1 MHILQNKQRLVAL
14 SLVSSLFLFILA
26 CGSDGPTGIQGS
38 SGNQGGPG
46 APGEQGPAGATGAKG
61 ISGDNGANG
70 AEGAKGETGDTLGV
84 SIIATLI
91 GAGDISNLQPVIVEP
106 GSSEPIIIIYGSG
119 FPAGEVFLAE
129 VIGPTGLQT
138 ALARQADTDF
148 VVQANG
154 SFKQQVK
161 TANPLTLDAG
171 LYSLV
176 VTTSTGIKAST
187 PLLIVQK

>member
-1 MHILQNKQRLVAL
+1 MHILQNKQRIVAL

-46 APGEQGPAGATGAKG
+46 APGEQGPAGDEG
-61 ISGDNGANG
+61 IAGVTGANG